1 MTDGT
6 PRPDGRPAGPSPYPA
21 SSGAEQAS
29 ASSTSSG
36 FSIAKLAFYALG
48 AGVLVLIVSVPII
61 ALCAH
66 WSPIAGL
73 VAALVAVA
81 AMIAAIG
88 TVANRMVDRART
100 DLIAARDGRHTA

>member
-1 MTDGT
+1 MTGAAPGRDDGEF
-6 PRPDGRPAGPSPYPA
+6 PADPQR
-21 SSGAEQAS
+21 SGAS
-29 ASSTSSG
+29 D

-48 AGVLVLIVSVPII
+48 AGVLVLVVSVPII
-61 ALCAH
+61 VLCAH

-88 TVANRMVDRART
+88 TVANRMVDRARAG
-100 DLIAARDGRHTA
+100 LLAERAGQVRGPRPPLNGPE

>member
-6 PRPDGRPAGPSPYPA
+6 PGRDGAGGGAADTPRPGG
-21 SSGAEQAS
+21 
-29 ASSTSSG
+29 G

-48 AGVLVLIVSVPII
+48 AGVLVLAVCVPIVVV
-61 ALCAH
+61 CAN

-73 VAALVAVA
+73 VAALAAVV

-88 TVANRMVDRART
+88 TVANRMVNRARAE
-100 DLIAARDGRHTA
+100 LLAAQPLHRPEAP